1 MADVPMPQLGESVT
15 EGTITKWFKQ
25 VGDQIAEDE
34 VLFEVSTDKVDS
46 EVPSPVA
53 GYLAEIKAAEGDTV
67 DVGEIIAVV
76 TDEAPADG
84 GAAPA
89 EAPADEGEAPAAEA
103 PAPAAPAPEPE
114 PAPAAPAP
122 AATPEPSGDGSGVV
136 VSPVVRRLMTEAGI
150 EASSVIGTGVGG
162 RITRSDVE
170 AVIEARGPEARRS
183 AAATLF
189 PEGGEPVV
197 EGPTLV
203 AAVFHCALW
212 RWFGVLFWFVVAGAV
227 GALGYRLVSL
237 CAQGEARRS
246 LPEAQRGVARTTL
259 AVLNWPVAQLMT
271 FALALA
277 ADFDKV
283 LTAWRDWHANGVR
296 LDLGFLDAA
305 ARASVASE
313 LAEEDAYAVDGPA
326 QAPDLLELRDA
337 MSLVWRILL
346 LWLGLL
352 ALFVLAGWAT

>member
-1 MADVPMPQLGESVT
+1 MS
-15 EGTITKWFKQ
+15 
-25 VGDQIAEDE
+25 
-34 VLFEVSTDKVDS
+34 
-46 EVPSPVA
+46 
-53 GYLAEIKAAEGDTV
+53 AAL
-67 DVGEIIAVV
+67 IAVV
-76 TDEAPADG
+76 VSLLLGHVFKALPSLRRYDWFIGWLHWLGKQTGGEDWPNRIGLLIAVGLPLLAVGALQFLIDDLWYGLPAFFFALLALLYTWGPRD
-84 GAAPA
+84 
-89 EAPADEGEAPAAEA
+89 
-103 PAPAAPAPEPE
+103 
-114 PAPAAPAP
+114 
-122 AATPEPSGDGSGVV
+122 
-136 VSPVVRRLMTEAGI
+136 LNL
-150 EASSVIGTGVGG
+150 
-162 RITRSDVE
+162 DVE
-170 AVIEARGPEARRS
+170 AVIEARDPEARR
-183 AAATLF
+183 AAAASLF

-203 AAVFHCALW
+203 AAVFRCALW
-212 RWFGVLFWFVVAGAV
+212 RWFGVLFWFLVAGAV
-227 GALGYRLVSL
+227 GALAYRLISL

-246 LPEAQRGVARTTL
+246 LPAGQRGAARVTL

-277 ADFDKV
+277 ADFDRV
-283 LTAWRDWHANGVR
+283 LSAWRDWHAQGVR

>member
-1 MADVPMPQLGESVT
+1 MS
-15 EGTITKWFKQ
+15 
-25 VGDQIAEDE
+25 
-34 VLFEVSTDKVDS
+34 
-46 EVPSPVA
+46 
-53 GYLAEIKAAEGDTV
+53 AAL
-67 DVGEIIAVV
+67 IAVV
-76 TDEAPADG
+76 VSLLLGHVFTALPSLRRYDWFIGWLHWLGRQTGGEDWPNRIGLLIAVGLPLLG
-84 GAAPA
+84 VGAAQFLLDDLWYGLPA
-89 EAPADEGEAPAAEA
+89 FFFALLALLYTWGPRD
-103 PAPAAPAPEPE
+103 
-114 PAPAAPAP
+114 
-122 AATPEPSGDGSGVV
+122 
-136 VSPVVRRLMTEAGI
+136 LNI
-150 EASSVIGTGVGG
+150 
-162 RITRSDVE
+162 DVE
-170 AVIEARGPEARRS
+170 AVIEARDPEARR
-183 AAATLF
+183 AAAAALF

-203 AAVFHCALW
+203 AAVFRCALW
-212 RWFGVLFWFVVAGAV
+212 RWFGVLFWFLVAGAV
-227 GALGYRLVSL
+227 GAIGYRLISL

-246 LPEAQRGVARTTL
+246 LPAGQRGAARVTL

-277 ADFDKV
+277 ADFDRV
-283 LTAWRDWHANGVR
+283 LSAWRDWHAQGVR

-346 LWLGLL
+346 LWLGVL

>member
-1 MADVPMPQLGESVT
+1 MS
-15 EGTITKWFKQ
+15 
-25 VGDQIAEDE
+25 
-34 VLFEVSTDKVDS
+34 
-46 EVPSPVA
+46 
-53 GYLAEIKAAEGDTV
+53 AAL
-67 DVGEIIAVV
+67 IAVV
-76 TDEAPADG
+76 VSLLLGHVFKALPSLRRYDWFIGWLHWLGRQTGGEDWPNKVGLLIAVGLPLLAVGALQFLLDDLWYGLPAFFFALLALLYTWGPRD
-84 GAAPA
+84 
-89 EAPADEGEAPAAEA
+89 
-103 PAPAAPAPEPE
+103 
-114 PAPAAPAP
+114 
-122 AATPEPSGDGSGVV
+122 
-136 VSPVVRRLMTEAGI
+136 LNL
-150 EASSVIGTGVGG
+150 
-162 RITRSDVE
+162 DVE
-170 AVIEARGPEARRS
+170 AVIEARDPEARR
-183 AAATLF
+183 AAAVSLF

-203 AAVFHCALW
+203 AAVFRCALW
-212 RWFGVLFWFVVAGAV
+212 RWFGVLFWFLVAGAV
-227 GALGYRLVSL
+227 GALGYRLISL

-246 LPEAQRGVARTTL
+246 LPAGQRGAARVTL

-277 ADFDKV
+277 ADFDRV
-283 LTAWRDWHANGVR
+283 LSAWRDWHAQGVR